1 MFTVTTKNP
10 DDQIDIKNEKVITT
24 VDVYSPT
31 GIGSAQFALES
42 GSMPERMVLRLH
54 LKGLEELR
62 LVSDQTTIAASA
74 SSSNLFRVSDQ
85 RVISSGNEYSITP
98 IDPLWMQ
105 IEIVSGQAIETI
117 PLKDGY
123 FEITISNEFIQN
135 SGDSFEIQWIDFY
148 R

>member
-1 MFTVTTKNP
+1 
-10 DDQIDIKNEKVITT
+10 
-24 VDVYSPT
+24 
-31 GIGSAQFALES
+31 
-42 GSMPERMVLRLH
+42 
-54 LKGLEELR
+54 LEELR

-74 SSSNLFRVSDQ
+74 SSSNLFRVTDQ

-98 IDPLWMQ
+98 IDPLWMK
-105 IEIVSGQAIETI
+105 IEIVSSQAIETI

-123 FEITISNEFIQN
+123 FEITISNEFVQN